1 MQFFEGEIVY
11 LLGKCSTMTSKQY
24 NLHYCNDC
32 SFLERK
38 PVRRCF
44 LRLNIYNFH
53 KLEKYLDCS
62 DQELF
67 YKQLKIN

>member
-1 MQFFEGEIVY
+1 MQFFENEIVY
-11 LLGKCSTMTSKQY
+11 LLREHSIMTSKIY

-32 SFLERK
+32 SFLKCNPAME
-38 PVRRCF
+38 CL

-53 KLEKYLDCS
+53 KLEKYLDCCN
-62 DQELF
+62 QELF